1 MKKFIEKIKAWYKES
16 NRDKH
21 SYVGA
26 IIYSTFLVVGFA
38 LGIELIPNA
47 VIATGATG
55 ATAASM
61 MSAEYKD
68 KEHGSLFDWLDI
80 LAGMTYPILIDIVCL
95 IIYLII
101 K

>member
-1 MKKFIEKIKAWYKES
+1 MKKLIEKIKAWYKES

-38 LGIELIPNA
+38 LGIDIIPNA
-47 VIATGATG
+47 VIASGATI
-55 ATAASM
+55 ASM

-80 LAGMTYPILIDIVCL
+80 LAGMTFPILVDIVCL

>member
-1 MKKFIEKIKAWYKES
+1 MKKLIRIINDWYKES

-38 LGIELIPNA
+38 LGVDIIPNA
-47 VIATGATG
+47 VIASGATI
-55 ATAASM
+55 ASM

-68 KEHGSLFDWLDI
+68 KEYGCPFDWCDI
-80 LAGMTYPILIDIVCL
+80 LAGMTFPIIVDIVCL
-95 IIYLII
+95 VIYLIV

>member
-1 MKKFIEKIKAWYKES
+1 MKKFIEKIKSWYKES

-38 LGIELIPNA
+38 LGIDIIPNA
-47 VIATGATG
+47 VIASGATI
-55 ATAASM
+55 ASM

-68 KEHGSLFDWLDI
+68 KEYGRLFDWCDI
-80 LAGMTYPILIDIVCL
+80 LAGMTFPIIVDIICL
-95 IIYLII
+95 IIYLIT

>member
-1 MKKFIEKIKAWYKES
+1 MKKLIRIINDWYKES

-38 LGIELIPNA
+38 LGVDIIPNA
-47 VIATGATG
+47 VIASGATI
-55 ATAASM
+55 ASM

-68 KEHGSLFDWLDI
+68 KEYGSPFDWCDI
-80 LAGMTYPILIDIVCL
+80 LAGMTFPILVDIVCL
-95 IIYLII
+95 VIYLIV

>member
-1 MKKFIEKIKAWYKES
+1 MKKLIRIINDWYKES
-16 NRDKH
+16 NRDKR

-47 VIATGATG
+47 VIATGATV
-55 ATAASM
+55 ASM

-68 KEHGSLFDWLDI
+68 KEYGCPFDWCDI
-80 LAGMTYPILIDIVCL
+80 LAGMTFPIIVDIVCL
-95 IIYLII
+95 VIYLIV

>member
-1 MKKFIEKIKAWYKES
+1 MKKLINKIKKWYKES

-21 SYVGA
+21 SNAGA

-38 LGIELIPNA
+38 LGLEIIPNA
-47 VIATGATG
+47 VIASGATI
-55 ATAASM
+55 ASM

-68 KEHGSLFDWLDI
+68 KEYGSPFDWCDI
-80 LAGMTYPILIDIVCL
+80 LAGMTFPILVDIVCL
-95 IIYLII
+95 VIYLIV

>member
-1 MKKFIEKIKAWYKES
+1 MKKFIEKIKSWYKES

-38 LGIELIPNA
+38 LGVDIIPNA
-47 VIATGATG
+47 VIASGATI
-55 ATAASM
+55 ASM

-68 KEHGSLFDWLDI
+68 KEYGSAFDWYDI
-80 LAGMTYPILIDIVCL
+80 LAGMTLPVLFWVGSLIVLIV
-95 IIYLII
+95 